1 MNITNDY
8 MFNVS
13 DYKYDNSEEMIFL
26 NPCLLLIIVLK
37 EEKIENEKT
46 TREKNTIQDNQIEEF
61 INKVVD

>member
-37 EEKIENEKT
+37 QEKIKNEKT
-46 TREKNTIQDNQIEEF
+46 TREKNIIQDN
-61 INKVVD
+61 